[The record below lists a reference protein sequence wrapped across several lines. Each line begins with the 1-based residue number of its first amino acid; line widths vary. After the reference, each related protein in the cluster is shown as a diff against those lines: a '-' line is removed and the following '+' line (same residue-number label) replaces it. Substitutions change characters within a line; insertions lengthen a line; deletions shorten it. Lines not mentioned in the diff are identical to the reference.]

1 MHPGG
6 VRSAMHL
13 FNFEKSANLKHPN
26 AYPSDTLVCQMD
38 GDEGAFWHMARVPK
52 GKIKIPKGLHL
63 DVYDI
68 TKGVFQYKDTRS
80 SCSWSSMKSAKLA
93 YIHYLLVIHM
103 TLPWTSLTLYVTF
116 FSYNLTYERI
126 KFCKKKD
133 DAFSSC
139 WGLLDLKFDYK
150 NKDHHHFRRKIWR
163 ICFGGGEQTKASS
176 AFTLYYSPPNAWWY
190 CYIIIVTII
199 IIVVM
204 IIIIIVIINVT
215 TLHRHHHHR
224 G

>member
-1 MHPGG
+1 
-6 VRSAMHL
+6 
-13 FNFEKSANLKHPN
+13 
-26 AYPSDTLVCQMD
+26 
-38 GDEGAFWHMARVPK
+38 
-52 GKIKIPKGLHL
+52 
-63 DVYDI
+63 
-68 TKGVFQYKDTRS
+68 
-80 SCSWSSMKSAKLA
+80 
-93 YIHYLLVIHM
+93 M

-176 AFTLYYSPPNAWWY
+176 AFTLYYSPANAWHY
-190 CYIIIVTII
+190 CYIIIFF
-199 IIVVM
+199 
-204 IIIIIVIINVT
+204 IIIIITIIVTLFLFFSFSLRLVSFLHIVTQGFCFTDSPQGLSSTRGSMGQPKYFHFSSQSWMWKTTNPPWTMNSFEHFQTRFYVIWVCCVLHVLINPDLLIEGFRQQAQKLGRQDPT
-215 TLHRHHHHR
+215 SYSPFKI
-224 G
+224 